1 MALLY
6 QMQRTTITL
15 KAISVVENT
24 EDQYTPLPGL
34 VTACKRRYNYI
45 YQHQYNK
52 RVIEIG
58 VLCCIIEG
66 DQLHLKFSHWRTELS
81 AISSCLTF
89 ADQGNKIILLQH
101 YHVQVFH
108 C

>member
-1 MALLY
+1 MMALLY

-15 KAISVVENT
+15 KASVVENT
-24 EDQYTPLPGL
+24 EDQRTHRFQDWW
-34 VTACKRRYNYI
+34 RRVNVGIFI

-52 RVIEIG
+52 RVIEIS

-81 AISSCLTF
+81 ASALCLISLI
-89 ADQGNKIILLQH
+89 KEIK
-101 YHVQVFH
+101 
-108 C
+108 